1 MIFGGT
7 HIMLAYRGGSKQ
19 ESTSEPAAEILKIL
33 EHPKNMSILDRFSL
47 NKQTALVTG
56 GGRGIGAAL
65 AHALA
70 EAGSDVAVADL
81 NLAAAEQT
89 AERLKA
95 VGVRSMAVEVDVT
108 KAEQVILMVDRVV
121 STWGRL
127 DIAVNSAGI
136 ASRSRAE
143 DLDEEAWDAVVGV
156 DLKGIYLC
164 TREEGRAML
173 AGDSGS
179 IINIASMSG
188 RIVNRPQLH
197 SHYNAAKAGVIQ
209 YSRSCAAEWADRGVR
224 VNTLSPGHTITPMT
238 EKALPEMGPIWAAN
252 TPMGR
257 LATPDDLVGA
267 AVFLASA
274 ASAYITGHDLVVDG
288 GYTLW

>member
-1 MIFGGT
+1 
-7 HIMLAYRGGSKQ
+7 
-19 ESTSEPAAEILKIL
+19 
-33 EHPKNMSILDRFSL
+33 MSILDRFSL
-47 NKQTALVTG
+47 VNRTALITG

-70 EAGSDVAVADL
+70 EAGADVAVADL
-81 NLAAAEQT
+81 DLASAEQT
-89 AERLKA
+89 AESLTSM
-95 VGVRSMAVEVDVT
+95 GVQSLALAVDVT
-108 KAEQVILMVDRVV
+108 KAEQVIQMVDSVM
-121 STWGRL
+121 SAWGHL
-127 DIAVNSAGI
+127 DVAVNSAGI
-136 ASRSRAE
+136 ANRSPAE
-143 DLDEEAWDAVVGV
+143 DLTEDAWDAVVGV

-164 TREEGRAML
+164 TREEGKAML
-173 AGDSGS
+173 AGGSGS

-209 YSRSCAAEWADRGVR
+209 YSRSCAAEWANRGVR
-224 VNTLSPGHTITPMT
+224 VNTISPGHTITPMT
-238 EKALPEMGPIWAAN
+238 EKAVPEMGPIWAAN

-288 GYTLW
+288 GYTVW